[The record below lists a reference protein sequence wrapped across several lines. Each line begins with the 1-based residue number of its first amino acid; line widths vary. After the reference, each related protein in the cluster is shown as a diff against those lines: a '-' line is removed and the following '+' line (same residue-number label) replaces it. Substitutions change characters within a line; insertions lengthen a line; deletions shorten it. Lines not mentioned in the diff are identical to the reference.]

1 MTGSPPAAPAQ
12 VGRPG
17 HPAAVRT
24 ADRWRAAGVVAC
36 VAWVA
41 CAVVVVGWYVGVV
54 TNDDPLSDVHG
65 YITVFGPFVLVLPAL
80 GLLAWALLTVRLL
93 VRRRDLA
100 WVFHWTVGGVGLV
113 GSALVV
119 ALPVV
124 LLSAATL
131 LVAWAGSRSWR
142 RAAGPPA

>member
-1 MTGSPPAAPAQ
+1 MTGPPPPAPAP

-17 HPAAVRT
+17 VPSAVRT
-24 ADRWRAAGVVAC
+24 ADRWRAAGVVTC
-36 VAWVA
+36 LGWVA
-41 CAVVVVGWYVGVV
+41 CAVLVVGWYVGVV
-54 TNDDPLSDVHG
+54 TSDDPLSDVHG

-93 VRRRDLA
+93 VRRRDVA

-124 LLSAATL
+124 LLSGATL
-131 LVAWAGSRSWR
+131 AVAWWGSRSWR
-142 RAAGPPA
+142 RAADPSA